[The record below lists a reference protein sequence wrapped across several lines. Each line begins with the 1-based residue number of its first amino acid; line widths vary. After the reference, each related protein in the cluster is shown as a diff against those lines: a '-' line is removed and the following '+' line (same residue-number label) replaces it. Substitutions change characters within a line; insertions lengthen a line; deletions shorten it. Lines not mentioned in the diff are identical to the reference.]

1 VLTRSPRSQAEEMLR
16 FHILQGKR
24 NERGNF
30 EVPISKDKAQRMSTH
45 EQMTHIDEE
54 QIPAQPKPLIETYK
68 PPSKTH

>member
-1 VLTRSPRSQAEEMLR
+1 MLTRSPRSQAEEMLR

-24 NERGNF
+24 NERRNF

-68 PPSKTH
+68 PPSKTQ